1 MPGILTYIAFI
12 SIVAISLRL
21 MARDRSIRITFLVI
35 TTLWSILIV
44 LGTELLSLFGAFTFC
59 GLGLFWMIAVVLIGT
74 SPLKFTPMGLF
85 SRLKILRELSLI
97 DRSLIIGIAVIVT
110 TTAMTALIAPPNNWD
125 SMTYHMSRVAHWL
138 QNQSVQF
145 YPTSMPR
152 QLLASPGTE
161 YAIAQLQILS
171 ESDRFANLIQWWSM
185 MCSIIGVSLIARALG
200 AGRRGQII
208 SAVLCAAI
216 PVGILQ
222 ASSTQNDY
230 AAALWCTACVY
241 FGLSWLS
248 HPRHRTALLGGLCLG
263 LAVLTKSTTLL
274 FLPPFLIWMT
284 FTGLRL
290 HSSKFPAAA
299 ALLIVVPL
307 LINAPQFLRNY
318 DLSGNIFSLTSESRS
333 VTNATHDPQA
343 VISTA
348 LRYLGLNLCTSSEI
362 LNQGIAS
369 VITKVHAALGWDIMD
384 PSYSMGNGYKI
395 GQDIHEDNSCN
406 TALTIVLLV
415 MTVVFIARAHRKT
428 PAMLKGY
435 LLALA
440 GGFLLFCLLL
450 KWQPWGNRLLLPLYV
465 LSTPFL
471 GTLFD
476 RTYPRAGIC
485 VAFTL
490 LLLCVPWLTHNRSR
504 PLIDPKPT
512 IFTKDRNEQ
521 YFSNIPG
528 EYFSYKRAA
537 EEIEKSGCRN
547 IALVMSAES
556 WEYPLWPLLG
566 APQTHGLRMEHV
578 NVSNPSQKYAYPLG
592 EFDPCIAVHDTAQDI
607 TRITIKGAT
616 FIKTDQWAY
625 LSLFR
630 KDPDG
635 KLSQLVRNSSF
646 AQMVQLTYA
655 GELLLKEAQARGT
668 IEPGML
674 DQLIDMRRKSVQHA
688 QMLDI
693 DDLNSLYP
701 QLGSAVKDLFIEGN
715 TLFIDGLFAQDQAK
729 VAEGEE
735 RLNRWNTFFALHA
748 QNLQK
753 LLQ

>member
-1 MPGILTYIAFI
+1 MSCLLTYIAFF
-12 SIVAISLRL
+12 SILAISLRL
-21 MARDRSIRITFLVI
+21 LAQDHFIRKSLLVI
-35 TTLWSILIV
+35 TTLWSVMIV
-44 LGTELLSLFGAFTFC
+44 LSTEFLSLFGAFTCC
-59 GLGLFWMIAVVLIGT
+59 GLGVFWMIVLVLIGT
-74 SPLKFTPMGLF
+74 SPLKFTPMGLL
-85 SRLKILRELSLI
+85 SKLRILRELSWI
-97 DRSLIIGIAVIVT
+97 DRSLIAGIAVIVV

-138 QNQSVQF
+138 QNKNVQF

-152 QLLASPGTE
+152 QLWASPWAE

-171 ESDRFANLIQWWSM
+171 ESDRFANLVQWWSM
-185 MCSIIGVSLIARALG
+185 LCSTIGVSLIAHALG

-208 SAVLCAAI
+208 SAVLCASI

-248 HPRHRTALLGGLCLG
+248 RPRNHTALMASLCLG
-263 LAVLTKSTTLL
+263 LAVLTKSTSFL
-274 FLPPFLIWMT
+274 FLPPFFIWLT
-284 FTGLRL
+284 FKALRL
-290 HSSKFPAAA
+290 HSRKFPAAA
-299 ALLIVVPL
+299 ALLIAVPL

-318 DLSGNIFSLTSESRS
+318 NLNGNMFSLTSESSS
-333 VTNATHDPQA
+333 VTNAKHTPQA
-343 VISTA
+343 IISTA
-348 LRYLGLNLCTSSEI
+348 LRYLGLNLCTSSEP

-369 VITKVHAALGWDIMD
+369 AITKFHKILGWDMID
-384 PSYSMGNGYKI
+384 PRYTI
-395 GQDIHEDNSCN
+395 GEKYQIKQDIHEDNSCN
-406 TALTIVLLV
+406 TALTIVLFV
-415 MTVVFIARAHRKT
+415 MTVLFIARAGQGST
-428 PAMLKGY
+428 GMLKGY

-476 RTYPRAGIC
+476 RNYPRTGIC
-485 VAFTL
+485 VALSL

-504 PLIDPKPT
+504 PLIDPKAT

-521 YFSNIPG
+521 YFNNIPG

-537 EEIEKSGCRN
+537 EEIEISGCRD
-547 IALVMSAES
+547 IALVMTSES
-556 WEYPLWPLLG
+556 WEYPLWTLLG
-566 APQTHGLRMEHV
+566 IPQVHGLRMEHV

-592 EFDPCIAVHDTAQDI
+592 TFDPCIAVHDTAQDI
-607 TRITIKGAT
+607 TRITINGAL

-635 KLSQLVRNSSF
+635 KLNQLVRNSSF
-646 AQMVQLTYA
+646 AQMVQLNFA
-655 GELLLKEAQARGT
+655 GDLMLKEAQAHGT
-668 IEPGML
+668 MEPGML
-674 DQLIDMRRKSVQHA
+674 DRLIDMRRMSVQHA

-693 DDLNSLYP
+693 DELNGLYP
-701 QLGSAVKDLFIEGN
+701 QLGSAVKELFIEGN
-715 TLFIDGLFAQDQAK
+715 KLFIDGLFAQDQAK
-729 VAEGEE
+729 IADGEG
-735 RLNRWNTFFALHA
+735 RLNRWNAWFAQHSFE
-748 QNLQK
+748 LQK